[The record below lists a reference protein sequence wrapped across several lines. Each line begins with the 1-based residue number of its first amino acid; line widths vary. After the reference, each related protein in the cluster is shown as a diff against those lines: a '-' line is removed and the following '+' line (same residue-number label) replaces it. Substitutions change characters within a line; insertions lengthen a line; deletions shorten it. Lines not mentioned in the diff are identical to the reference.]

1 VNAPL
6 ISMLYV
12 PGADGGKLAKVGAL
26 GADAYILDL
35 EDAVAPSA
43 KAAARSLVAEA
54 VGDRGG
60 EVSVWVRVNP
70 AASGL
75 LEGDLRAVVRPGLAG
90 IVLPKADR
98 PADVVGVDAMLALL
112 EDERGLERCSVALI
126 PTIESVGGL
135 AAIDAIATAAGRTRC
150 LGLGAGDLSLEL
162 GLDWPPPEGLSPTIL
177 AAKVEVVFASRRAGL
192 EPPHDGVFPNFRA
205 PEGLRAEAAQAR
217 ALGFHGK
224 HAIHP
229 AQVEVIHDVF
239 TPDAG
244 ALAAAAAVLDAYDR
258 GLEEGI
264 GGVHIDGRFIDQ
276 PVAEHA
282 RRVLA
287 AARRRR
293 SGDAGAAG

>member
-12 PGADGGKLAKVGAL
+12 PGADAAKLAKVGTL

-43 KAAARSLVAEA
+43 KAAARDLVAA
-54 VGDRGG
+54 AIGDSGG
-60 EVSVWVRVNP
+60 GATVWVRVNP

-75 LEGDLRAVVRPGLAG
+75 LDGDLRAVVRPGLAG

-98 PADVVGVDAMLALL
+98 AADVVGVDAMLAQL
-112 EDERGLERCSVALI
+112 EGERGLERGAVALI
-126 PTIESVGGL
+126 PTIESVAGL
-135 AAIDAIATAAGRTRC
+135 AAIDAIAAAAARTRC
-150 LGLGAGDLSLEL
+150 LGVGAGDLSLEL
-162 GLDWPPPEGLSPTIL
+162 GLDWPPPGGLSPTIV
-177 AAKVEVVFASRRAGL
+177 AAKVELVFASRRAGL

-205 PEGLRAEAAQAR
+205 LDGLRAEAEQAR
-217 ALGFHGK
+217 ALGFLGK

-229 AQVEVIHDVF
+229 AQLDTIHEVF
-239 TPDAG
+239 TPSAE
-244 ALAAAAAVLDAYDR
+244 ALAAAAAVLEAYER
-258 GLEEGI
+258 GLERGV

-287 AARRRR
+287 SARRRP
-293 SGDAGAAG
+293 SGDGGAAG

>member
-1 VNAPL
+1 MNAPL
-6 ISMLYV
+6 MSMLYV
-12 PGADGGKLAKVGAL
+12 PGADAAKLAKVGTLA
-26 GADAYILDL
+26 ADAYILDL

-43 KAAARSLVAEA
+43 KAAARALVAEA
-54 VGDRGG
+54 ISGRGG
-60 EVSVWVRVNP
+60 EAAVWVRVNP

-75 LEGDLRAVVRPGLAG
+75 LEGDLRAVVGPGLAG
-90 IVLPKADR
+90 VVLPKAGG
-98 PADVVGVDAMLALL
+98 PADVAGVDAMLALL
-112 EDERGLERCSVALI
+112 EDDRGLERGSVALI

-135 AAIDAIATAAGRTRC
+135 AAIDAIATAAARTRC

-162 GLDWPPPEGLSPTIL
+162 GLDWPPPGGLSPTIL

-192 EPPHDGVFPNFRA
+192 EPPHDGVFANFRA
-205 PEGLRAEAAQAR
+205 PEGLRAEAEQAR

-229 AQVEVIHDVF
+229 AQVAVIHEVF
-239 TPDAG
+239 TPSAE
-244 ALAAAAAVLDAYDR
+244 ALAAAADVLEAYDR
-258 GLEEGI
+258 GIEAGV

-287 AARRRR
+287 SARRRP
-293 SGDAGAAG
+293 SGGAGAAG

>member
-6 ISMLYV
+6 VSMLYV
-12 PGADGGKLAKVGAL
+12 PGSDAAKLAKVGSV

-43 KAAARSLVAEA
+43 KEAARELVAHA
-54 VGDRGG
+54 VAEHGTRAT
-60 EVSVWVRVNP
+60 VWVRVNP
-70 AASGL
+70 APSGL

-90 IVLPKADR
+90 VVLPKADR
-98 PADVVGVDAMLALL
+98 PADVTGIDAMLGLL
-112 EDERGLERCSVALI
+112 EDERELERGSVALI

-135 AAIDAIATAAGRTRC
+135 AAIDAIANAAARTRC

-162 GLDWPPPEGLSPTIL
+162 GLDWPPPGGLSPTII

-192 EPPHDGVFPNFRA
+192 EPPHDGVFPNFRD
-205 PEGLRAEAAQAR
+205 PDGLRAEAERAR
-217 ALGFHGK
+217 SLGFHGK

-229 AQVEVIHDVF
+229 AQVEPIHEVF
-239 TPDAG
+239 TPSDE
-244 ALAAAAAVLDAYDR
+244 ALAAAQAVVDAFER
-258 GLEEGI
+258 GIGAGV

-287 AARRRR
+287 SGRRHAAP
-293 SGDAGAAG
+293 AG